1 MSMIKFCWSSS
12 DESGERRC
20 LISTQQKKGKME
32 MMLCWIYDAYPRNL
46 YLLNRTLWPTDAWVS
61 YQGLLCECECVCVC
75 DCWSLLMNY
84 RIATSLLALHT
95 CSLTN
100 TLTHSIFTL
109 NGLGKCGICHSA
121 EVKPHLLA

>member
-61 YQGLLCECECVCVC
+61 YQGLLCECVCVCVR
-75 DCWSLLMNY
+75 LLITADELQNSHFS
-84 RIATSLLALHT
+84 TSVTHT